1 MYNTAAVLQAMK
13 RNAAKL
19 GGANEPA
26 HTTRPQPQAIMNRTL
41 PRAAAAAAAAGAE
54 HLSVAVSSSLSNTQ
68 RRSASDGPRNSIVQN

>member
-19 GGANEPA
+19 GGASERA

-41 PRAAAAAAAAGAE
+41 PRAAAAAAGAE